1 MGLNFKR
8 VSELGLEIIQLE
20 GQILLVD
27 KLEHTKDRLI
37 LHQSINGKVNH
48 FYKSDEIDLD
58 DYNSR
63 RFLGLTFNVIAST
76 KPLEELPLLVIEDE
90 VDEIIDQEMIKMG
103 HEPSKV
109 RHPIFGED
117 RELAKALYYKAKE
130 TYKFTEEDLR
140 KAIQLG
146 NDFCDVEGDDAIPE
160 LVISDFL
167 ESITKKELWVEA
179 HWDCCSRCIDG
190 VDECTATWELK
201 IEKGQIKATYR

>member
-8 VSELGLEIIQLE
+8 VSELGLEIIELE

-90 VDEIIDQEMIKMG
+90 VE
-103 HEPSKV
+103 KV
-109 RHPIFGED
+109 FYQDNILDKEVAQHFFPLFKEGFN
-117 RELAKALYYKAKE
+117 KAKE
-130 TYKFTEEDLR
+130 TYKFTEEDMVEF
-140 KAIQLG
+140 AMNMISQYQFG
-146 NDFCDVEGDDAIPE
+146 NTNIHNRSV
-160 LVISDFL
+160 LM
-167 ESITKKELWVEA
+167 ESLPKKELWVEVEEK
-179 HWDCCSRCIDG
+179 HFRTVKNNEGQLIDHQF
-190 VDECTATWELK
+190 TIQLK
-201 IEKGQIKATYR
+201 ITEGEIKAVWK